1 MLNINLFGG
10 PGVGKTTTAA
20 KIFTRMK
27 DSGVKVEYIQEF
39 AKDLTYGNDAVRLS
53 DQLHILGEQ
62 HHRIHRLKGQVDF
75 IAHDSPF
82 VMGISYLQEDKHL
95 PKDLLEELMVTM
107 FNSYDNLNI
116 LLLRNVE
123 KYGYQEYGRNQTLE
137 EAIVKDEEIRCM
149 LVDNDIPFFTV
160 QAGDESIEKILE
172 YVRNHL

>member
-1 MLNINLFGG
+1 
-10 PGVGKTTTAA
+10 
-20 KIFTRMK
+20 
-27 DSGVKVEYIQEF
+27 
-39 AKDLTYGNDAVRLS
+39 
-53 DQLHILGEQ
+53 
-62 HHRIHRLKGQVDF
+62 
-75 IAHDSPF
+75 
-82 VMGISYLQEDKHL
+82 MGISYLQEDKHL

-172 YVRNHL
+172 YVRNHLWRTI